1 MPCNSEGA
9 KGSGTTLHYYILQLG
24 RGCRTSNWLRLWT
37 ILDQI
42 DLSPTHQE
50 LIQNFPE
57 ILFCGAFQS
66 LPTEELI
73 RHFGNKLKI
82 SSNVGLNVLSPLLQ
96 SLNISHTG
104 GFKDLLRNS
113 PDPEIQSWP
122 DERRRQHHNPAKW
135 KQVSTPPV
143 SRTTKEDQIKLFAAV
158 FRKMVHDASPI
169 SDEDCLDAFFQ
180 EFPDMSSVSQSK
192 WEQRM
197 ENFFASSSRIPPL
210 GNIQSAKISFLVD
223 IIGLSDRSSSTLPPS

>member
-1 MPCNSEGA
+1 MAAASDSVYKSQDGGYLDFVTDSRDNTYIRFYVGQSIMILFRVDKHIRKIL
-9 KGSGTTLHYYILQLG
+9 KGSCTTLHYYILQLG

-113 PDPEIQSWP
+113 PDPE
-122 DERRRQHHNPAKW
+122 
-135 KQVSTPPV
+135 
-143 SRTTKEDQIKLFAAV
+143 
-158 FRKMVHDASPI
+158 
-169 SDEDCLDAFFQ
+169 
-180 EFPDMSSVSQSK
+180 
-192 WEQRM
+192 
-197 ENFFASSSRIPPL
+197 
-210 GNIQSAKISFLVD
+210 
-223 IIGLSDRSSSTLPPS
+223 